1 MTTFEIGATTAKGGF
16 ANEKAICRKFNNWR
30 KDKEAQNWL
39 RIMGYNLSKID
50 SVEAIQIPTRMKKED
65 VEKLGFKETFEE
77 LMKFKKTDA
86 QIRIVITI

>member
-1 MTTFEIGATTAKGGF
+1 MTTFKIGSATAKGGF

-30 KDKEAQNWL
+30 KDKEARNWL